1 MFGLKFLAIMRRDL
15 KKLMRNPI
23 TLVSVILMPIVYLV
37 IIGNSFQGQLRH
49 LPIVVVEQDHGLYAR
64 RIVEQLLALQAG
76 PKTIDVTFESD
87 PGYAI
92 DQVREGRFKGAVVIP
107 PDFSHDVAEGR
118 IGEIG
123 LFTDNVDAI
132 SSGTLEGAL
141 EQAAATVRVTFVTAR
156 EPKLNQIS
164 LRPSWLFPYVDYDR
178 SLIPGVIVM
187 AIFMGSLMSGVFNWV
202 MDKFLGVTE
211 CYLVTPLSRWDI
223 AGGVLASGVSV
234 TSVAGVLVLFLGL
247 LITRGR
253 ILGGLPALLTLVG
266 IIVVS
271 ATGLLAMT
279 FAILGRAGHPRLV
292 GTFSGFLNVIL
303 FFPSGA
309 IYPVESFPPWLRT
322 FAHFNPETHSVSA
335 IKQILFKGADFAAVS
350 GDIMFLFVFMV
361 LMLVLASV
369 SFKRTL

>member
-64 RIVEQLLALQAG
+64 RLVEQLLALQAG

-118 IGEIG
+118 IGQIG

-132 SSGTLEGAL
+132 SSGTIEGAL

-156 EPKLNQIS
+156 EPKLNGIS

-253 ILGGLPALLTLVG
+253 IEGGLPALLTLIG

-309 IYPVESFPPWLRT
+309 IYPVESFPPWLRA

-350 GDIMFLFVFMV
+350 GDIMFLLVFMV

>member
-15 KKLMRNPI
+15 KKLTRNPI

-76 PKTIDVTFESD
+76 PKTVDVSFESD

-92 DQVREGRFKGAVVIP
+92 DEVRDGRFKGAVVIP

-118 IGEIG
+118 VAQIG

-132 SSGTLEGAL
+132 SSGTIEGL
-141 EQAAATVRVTFVTAR
+141 LDQAATTVKVTYVTAR

-234 TSVAGVLVLFLGL
+234 TSVAGVMVLFLGL

-253 ILGGLPALLTLVG
+253 IQGGLPALLTLIG
-266 IIVVS
+266 IIIVS

-279 FAILGRAGHPRLV
+279 FALLGRAGHPRLV

-350 GDIMFLFVFMV
+350 GDIIFLLAFM
-361 LMLVLASV
+361 LIMLVLASV

>member
-15 KKLMRNPI
+15 KKLTRNPI

-76 PKTIDVTFESD
+76 PKTVDVSFESD

-92 DQVREGRFKGAVVIP
+92 DEVRDGRLKGAVVIP

-118 IGEIG
+118 VAQIG

-132 SSGTLEGAL
+132 SSGTIEGVL
-141 EQAAATVRVTFVTAR
+141 DQAAATVKVTYVTAR

-234 TSVAGVLVLFLGL
+234 TSVAGVMVLFLGL

-253 ILGGLPALLTLVG
+253 IQGGLPALLTLIG

-279 FAILGRAGHPRLV
+279 FALLGRAGHPRLV

-309 IYPVESFPPWLRT
+309 IYPVESFPPWLHT

-350 GDIMFLFVFMV
+350 GDIIFLLAFM
-361 LMLVLASV
+361 LIMLVLASV

>member
-15 KKLMRNPI
+15 KKLTRNPI

-76 PKTIDVTFESD
+76 PKTVDVTFESD
-87 PGYAI
+87 PAYAI
-92 DQVREGRFKGAVVIP
+92 DEVRDGRFKGAVVIP

-118 IGEIG
+118 VAQIG

-132 SSGTLEGAL
+132 SSGAIEGVL
-141 EQAAATVRVTFVTAR
+141 DQAAATVKVTFVTAR
-156 EPKLNQIS
+156 ESKLNQIS

-202 MDKFLGVTE
+202 MDNFLGVTE

-234 TSVAGVLVLFLGL
+234 TSVAGVMVLFLGL

-253 ILGGLPALLTLVG
+253 IQGGLPALLTLIG

-279 FAILGRAGHPRLV
+279 FALLGRAGHPRLV

-350 GDIMFLFVFMV
+350 GDIMFLLVFM
-361 LMLVLASV
+361 LAMLILASV

>member
-15 KKLMRNPI
+15 KKLTRNPI

-76 PKTIDVTFESD
+76 PKTVDVSFESD

-92 DQVREGRFKGAVVIP
+92 DAVRDGRFKGAVVIP

-118 IGEIG
+118 VAQIG

-132 SSGTLEGAL
+132 SSGTIEGVL
-141 EQAAATVRVTFVTAR
+141 DQAAATVKVTYVTAR

-234 TSVAGVLVLFLGL
+234 TSVAGVMVLFLGL

-253 ILGGLPALLTLVG
+253 IQGGLPALLTLIG
-266 IIVVS
+266 IIIVS

-279 FAILGRAGHPRLV
+279 FALLGRAGHPRLV

-350 GDIMFLFVFMV
+350 GDIFFLLAFM
-361 LMLVLASV
+361 LIMLVLASV

>member
-15 KKLMRNPI
+15 KKLTRNPI

-76 PKTIDVTFESD
+76 PKTVDITFESD

-92 DQVREGRFKGAVVIP
+92 DEVRDGRFKGAVVIP

-118 IGEIG
+118 VAQIG

-132 SSGTLEGAL
+132 SSGTIEGVL
-141 EQAAATVRVTFVTAR
+141 DQAAATVKVTYVTAR
-156 EPKLNQIS
+156 EPKLNEIS

-234 TSVAGVLVLFLGL
+234 TSVAGVMVLFLGL

-253 ILGGLPALLTLVG
+253 IEGGLPALLTLIG

-279 FAILGRAGHPRLV
+279 FALLGRAGHPRLV

-350 GDIMFLFVFMV
+350 GDIIFLLAFM
-361 LMLVLASV
+361 LIMLVLASV

>member
-15 KKLMRNPI
+15 KKLTRNPI

-76 PKTIDVTFESD
+76 PKTVDVSFESD

-92 DQVREGRFKGAVVIP
+92 DEVRDGRFKGAVVIP

-118 IGEIG
+118 VAQIG

-132 SSGTLEGAL
+132 SSGTIEGVL
-141 EQAAATVRVTFVTAR
+141 EQASATVKITFVTAR
-156 EPKLNQIS
+156 EAKLNQIS

-234 TSVAGVLVLFLGL
+234 TSVAGVMVLFLGL

-253 ILGGLPALLTLVG
+253 IQGGLPALLTLIG
-266 IIVVS
+266 IIIVS

-279 FAILGRAGHPRLV
+279 FALLGRAGHPRLV

-350 GDIMFLFVFMV
+350 GDIIFLLAFM
-361 LMLVLASV
+361 LIMLVLASV

>member
-15 KKLMRNPI
+15 KKLTRNPI

-76 PKTIDVTFESD
+76 PKTVDGSFE
-87 PGYAI
+87 
-92 DQVREGRFKGAVVIP
+92 GAVVIP

-118 IGEIG
+118 VAQIG

-132 SSGTLEGAL
+132 SSGTIEGVL
-141 EQAAATVRVTFVTAR
+141 DQAAATVKVTYVTAR

-164 LRPSWLFPYVDYDR
+164 LRPNWLFPYVDYDR

-234 TSVAGVLVLFLGL
+234 TSVAGVMVLFLGL

-253 ILGGLPALLTLVG
+253 IQGGLPALLTLIG
-266 IIVVS
+266 IIIVS

-292 GTFSGFLNVIL
+292 GSFAGFLNVEL

-309 IYPVESFPPWLRT
+309 IYPIESFPPWLKH
-322 FAHFNPETHSVSA
+322 FAAYNPESHAVSA
-335 IKQILFKGADFAAVS
+335 IKSILFKGADFAAIS
-350 GDIMFLFVFMV
+350 HDMIFLTCFMV
-361 LMLVLASV
+361 ATLAIASV

>member
-15 KKLMRNPI
+15 KKLTRNPI

-37 IIGNSFQGQLRH
+37 IIGNSFQGQLKH

-76 PKTIDVTFESD
+76 PKTVDVTFETD
-87 PGYAI
+87 PGSAV
-92 DQVREGRFKGAVVIP
+92 DEVRNGLYKGVVVIP

-118 IGEIG
+118 TAQIG
-123 LFTDNVDAI
+123 LFTDNVDSI
-132 SSGTLEGAL
+132 SSQTLEGVL
-141 EQAAATVRVTFVTAR
+141 DQAAATIKVAYVTAR
-156 EPKLNQIS
+156 EPKLNDIS

-202 MDKFLGVTE
+202 MDKFMGVTE

-223 AGGVLASGVSV
+223 AGGILASGVTV
-234 TSVAGVLVLFLGL
+234 TSIGGVLVLFLGL
-247 LITRGR
+247 MITRGR
-253 ILGGLPALLTLVG
+253 ILGGPMALLMLIG
-266 IIVVS
+266 IIIIS

-279 FAILGRAGHPRLV
+279 FSMLGRAGHPRLV

-309 IYPVESFPPWLRT
+309 IYPIESFPPWLRT

-335 IKQILFKGADFAAVS
+335 IKQILFKGADFSAVS
-350 GDIMFLFVFMV
+350 GDIAFLLIFMI

>member
-15 KKLMRNPI
+15 KKLTRNPI

-76 PKTIDVTFESD
+76 PKTVDVSFESD

-92 DQVREGRFKGAVVIP
+92 DAVRDGRFKGAVVIP

-118 IGEIG
+118 VAQIG

-132 SSGTLEGAL
+132 SSGTIEGVL
-141 EQAAATVRVTFVTAR
+141 EQASATVKITFVTAR
-156 EPKLNQIS
+156 EAKLNQIS

-234 TSVAGVLVLFLGL
+234 TSVAGVMVLFLGL

-253 ILGGLPALLTLVG
+253 IQGGLPALLTLIG
-266 IIVVS
+266 IIIVS

-279 FAILGRAGHPRLV
+279 FALLGRAGHPRLV

-350 GDIMFLFVFMV
+350 GDIIFLLAFM
-361 LMLVLASV
+361 LIMLVLASV

>member
-15 KKLMRNPI
+15 KKLTRNPI

-76 PKTIDVTFESD
+76 PKTVDVSFESD

-92 DQVREGRFKGAVVIP
+92 DAVRDGRFKGAVVIP

-118 IGEIG
+118 VAQIG

-132 SSGTLEGAL
+132 SSGTIEGVL
-141 EQAAATVRVTFVTAR
+141 DQAAATVKVTYVTAR

-234 TSVAGVLVLFLGL
+234 TSVAGVMVLFLGL

-253 ILGGLPALLTLVG
+253 IQGGLPALLTLIG
-266 IIVVS
+266 IIIVS

-279 FAILGRAGHPRLV
+279 FALLGRAGHPRLV

-350 GDIMFLFVFMV
+350 GDIIFLLAFM
-361 LMLVLASV
+361 LMMLVLASG
-369 SFKRTL
+369 SFKRTV

>member
-15 KKLMRNPI
+15 KKLTRNPI

-49 LPIVVVEQDHGLYAR
+49 LPIVIVEQDHGLYAR
-64 RIVEQLLALQAG
+64 RLVEQLLALQAG
-76 PKTIDVTFESD
+76 PKTVDVTFESD

-92 DQVREGRFKGAVVIP
+92 DQVRDGRFKGAIVIP

-118 IGEIG
+118 VAQIG

-141 EQAAATVRVTFVTAR
+141 EQAAATVKVTFVTAR

-223 AGGVLASGVSV
+223 AGGILASGVSV

-253 ILGGLPALLTLVG
+253 IEGGLPALLTLVG

-309 IYPVESFPPWLRT
+309 IYPVESFPPWLRA

-335 IKQILFKGADFAAVS
+335 IKQILFKGADLAAVS
-350 GDIMFLFVFMV
+350 GDIMFLLVFMV
-361 LMLVLASV
+361 AMLVLASV